1 MKELKEMQVAV
12 SDFNEAIDAV
22 VTTMRDRASSA
33 MSLPEHGSPE
43 DRGSADAYYQ
53 SPRDPHYWQGPP
65 LAGIRVPASMMTQAQ
80 IDSYNTAY
88 FDEKDRKDYG

>member
-1 MKELKEMQVAV
+1 MRELKELEIHVNT
-12 SDFNEAIDAV
+12 FYEAIDSV
-22 VTTMRDRASSA
+22 VTK
-33 MSLPEHGSPE
+33 SLPEHGSPE